1 MVKEGVRRGERD
13 LGGGAQSLQP
23 AVFLYRVVPAGL
35 TFSVA
40 TGYLFCSEL
49 GQAGSLNGC
58 FFRFITVL
66 I

>member
-1 MVKEGVRRGERD
+1 MGKEEVGRAENLKRWVGLGKRR
-13 LGGGAQSLQP
+13 AC
-23 AVFLYRVVPAGL
+23 YRVVPSEL

-40 TGYLFCSEL
+40 TGYLFCSES